1 MDVICHRACPVGAP
15 ENSLPAARAVPPHV
29 DMIEID
35 AQRCGS
41 GELVVFHDRELDRLT
56 NETGAIAG
64 TDWETLRGIP
74 LEDTEATI
82 PRLGSLIDAVPPEI
96 GLNIELKHAG
106 MAEDLISLL
115 EGVQNEILVSSFV
128 PQAIEPLAETGF
140 QTAHLID
147 PNRSVGWEPELA
159 AAESIGADAV
169 HPHYETVDADR
180 IVVAHDRGFAVNPWT
195 VPDPKSVETMRAA
208 GADGV
213 IVDDWRIIES
223 V

>member
-15 ENSLPAARAVPPHV
+15 ENSLPAARALPSHV

-35 AQRCGS
+35 VQRCGS
-41 GELVVFHDRELDRLT
+41 GELVVFHDRVIDRLT
-56 NETGAIAG
+56 NETGTIAG
-64 TDWETLRGIP
+64 TDWETLREIP

-82 PRLGSLIDAVPPEI
+82 PRLESLIDAVPPEI

-106 MAEDLISLL
+106 MAGDLRPLH
-115 EGVQNEILVSSFV
+115 EGVENEILVSSFV

-169 HPHYETVDADR
+169 HPQYEIVSENR
-180 IVVAHDRGFAVNPWT
+180 IASAHDRGLSVNAWT
-195 VPDPKSVETMRAA
+195 VTDSATVETLRTA
-208 GADGV
+208 GVDGV
-213 IVDDWRIIES
+213 IVDDWRVVES
-223 V
+223 A